1 MSNNFSI
8 KNISS
13 DEILL
18 VVARL
23 VPFLDSVS
31 LDGASFLIGLRL
43 DAVL

>member
-31 LDGASFLIGLRL
+31 LDGAFVLIGLRL